1 MSDYLSIVRPAE
13 RRTAPGR
20 PPGRGLL
27 PHPRPKAVLSGK
39 FGGPNEFHPFLGK
52 KLS

>member
-1 MSDYLSIVRPAE
+1 MSDYLSILRPAE

-20 PPGRGLL
+20 

-39 FGGPNEFHPFLGK
+39 FGGPSEFHPFLGK